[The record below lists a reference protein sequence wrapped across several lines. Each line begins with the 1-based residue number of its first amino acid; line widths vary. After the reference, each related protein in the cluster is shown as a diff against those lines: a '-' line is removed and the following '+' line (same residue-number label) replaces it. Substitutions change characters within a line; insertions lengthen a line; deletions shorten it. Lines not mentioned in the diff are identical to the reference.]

1 MLHVVD
7 VSTETEFIKHSQ
19 RCMNDHQRTNF
30 FALLISLVLCISIAS
45 IYPDSLQLLMWD
57 RAAIDTGQWWR
68 LLTAHLVHLNAPHL
82 LLNLFG
88 LLLIVEI
95 LCQSMTALELT
106 SLLLICALGI
116 SSLLL
121 YLQLSLQ
128 WYAGLSG
135 VLYGLWAAGAALTW
149 LSGRQGLAICAGIA
163 LVVKLILFN
172 HSFLSMP
179 VVSVAH
185 VYGAASGLLW
195 VCLWWVSERK
205 VIFD

>member
-1 MLHVVD
+1 MY
-7 VSTETEFIKHSQ
+7 TETEFIKHSQ
-19 RCMNDHQRTNF
+19 RCVNDRQRTNF

-57 RAAIDTGQWWR
+57 RAAIDAGQWWR
-68 LLTAHLVHLNAPHL
+68 FLTAHLVHLNAPHL
-82 LLNLFG
+82 LLNVFG
-88 LLLIVEI
+88 LLLIIEI
-95 LCQSMTALELT
+95 LCQTMTALELM
-106 SLLLICALGI
+106 SLLLTSAMGV
-116 SSLLL
+116 SSLLH

-149 LSGRQGLAICAGIA
+149 LSGRQDLAICAGIA
-163 LVVKLILFN
+163 LVIKLILFN
-172 HSFLSMP
+172 HSVLSMP
-179 VVSVAH
+179 IVSVAH

-195 VCLWWVSERK
+195 VCFWWLSERK

>member
-1 MLHVVD
+1 
-7 VSTETEFIKHSQ
+7 
-19 RCMNDHQRTNF
+19 
-30 FALLISLVLCISIAS
+30 
-45 IYPDSLQLLMWD
+45 MWD
-57 RAAIDTGQWWR
+57 RAAIDAGQWWR
-68 LLTAHLVHLNAPHL
+68 LLTAHLVHLDVRHL
-82 LLNLFG
+82 LLNIFG

-95 LCQSMTALELT
+95 LCQTMTALEFI
-106 SLLLICALGI
+106 SLLFTCALGVGG
-116 SSLLL
+116 LLW
-121 YLQLSLQ
+121 YLQPSLQ

-172 HSFLSMP
+172 HSVLSMP

-195 VCLWWVSERK
+195 LCLWWVSERK